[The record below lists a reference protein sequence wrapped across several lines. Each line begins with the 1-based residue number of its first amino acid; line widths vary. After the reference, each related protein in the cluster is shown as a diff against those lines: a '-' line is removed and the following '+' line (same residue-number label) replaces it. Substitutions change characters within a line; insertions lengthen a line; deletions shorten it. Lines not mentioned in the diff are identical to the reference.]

1 MKVAVLNAIYWIIGL
16 MIGLGSYG
24 HAFIGVRPIRA
35 ALAGVNLP
43 TDIRQSIWIVW
54 GFVSGAMLVCALLI
68 IWAWFEA
75 RQGRTQALMI
85 PIIISVFYMVF
96 GIGSFAYQRNP
107 FWLLFPAE
115 GALLLAATI
124 GLRTTLLSAAP

>member
-1 MKVAVLNAIYWIIGL
+1 MKVAFLNAIYWIIGL
-16 MIGLGSYG
+16 MIGLGAYG

-35 ALAGVNLP
+35 ALAGVSLP
-43 TDIRQSIWIVW
+43 TDIRQSIWVVW
-54 GFVSGAMLVCALLI
+54 SFVSGAMLVCGVLI

-85 PIIISVFYMVF
+85 PIIISVFYVVF
-96 GIGSFAYQRNP
+96 GIGSFAYQRSP
-107 FWLLFPAE
+107 FWLLFLAE

-124 GLRTTLLSAAP
+124 GLRTSLLSAAP